1 MGKDAAYVE
10 TASIA
15 PSEATTLVND
25 RYYPQNVQ
33 VIPGS
38 TMLYVRLPVADLQ
51 PLDPNNTEEESK
63 ERRSSSVY
71 SSSSSAANLA
81 APEVTNGGS
90 GGKKPGWT
98 RRLSASITGKKHA
111 ERSKDQVRMVQM
123 TRDEYD
129 MYWARDEAGNY
140 IGTAPEGSGREWY
153 RRKLQ
158 SYGRAMPK
166 DGSQYA
172 MMYGGGGA
180 IAMGGMAGC

>member
-1 MGKDAAYVE
+1 MGKAAAYVE

-33 VIPGS
+33 IIPGS

-51 PLDPNNTEEESK
+51 PLDPNNTEEESN
-63 ERRSSSVY
+63 ESRSSSVC
-71 SSSSSAANLA
+71 SSSSAANLA

-98 RRLSASITGKKHA
+98 RRLSASITGKKYS
-111 ERSKDQVRMVQM
+111 ERSKEQVRMVQM

-129 MYWARDEAGNY
+129 TYWARDEDGNY

-158 SYGRAMPK
+158 AYGRATPN
-166 DGSQYA
+166 GGLQYA
-172 MMYGGGGA
+172 MMYGGGMM
-180 IAMGGMAGC
+180 MGGMAGR